1 MDYHTLVTLDCYIL
15 VTLKGRNKDKYDFNL
30 YVNFNRL
37 IFGVYQ
43 NVNVCFSKALQ
54 QYFLTPER

>member
-15 VTLKGRNKDKYDFNL
+15 VTLEGRNKDECDFSL
-30 YVNFNRL
+30 YVNFNRR

-43 NVNVCFSKALQ
+43 NINVCFSKALQ
-54 QYFLTPER
+54 QYFLTTER